1 MQGELDTVVSNPGAL
16 RWFKNTRNVKPE
28 DKSKIMF
35 AKACHELHKEPMN
48 AEVLKHALK
57 FIAKMMAK
65 PGATTWE
72 KAKDVRQGLLGK
84 IIRSPQVKLAR
95 MLIFLYLV
103 IGLLF
108 VLIKKRRRLFLQW
121 PGAILSNLAIYK

>member
-1 MQGELDTVVSNPGAL
+1 MQGERDTVVSNAGAL
-16 RWFKNTRNVKPE
+16 RWFSNTRNVKKE
-28 DKSKIMF
+28 NKSKIMF
-35 AKACHELHKEPMN
+35 SKACHELHKEPMN

-57 FIAKMMAK
+57 FIARMMSK

-72 KAKDVRQGLLGK
+72 RARDVRQGLLGK

-108 VLIKKRRRLFLQW
+108 VMIKKRRRLFIQW

>member
-1 MQGELDTVVSNPGAL
+1 MVSNAGAL
-16 RWFKNTRNVKPE
+16 RWFSNTRNVKKE
-28 DKSKIMF
+28 NKSKIMF
-35 AKACHELHKEPMN
+35 SKACHELHKEPMN

-57 FIAKMMAK
+57 FIARMMSK

-72 KAKDVRQGLLGK
+72 RARDVRQGLLGK

-108 VLIKKRRRLFLQW
+108 VMIKKRRRLFIQW

>member
-1 MQGELDTVVSNPGAL
+1 MQGERDTVVSNAGAL
-16 RWFKNTRNVKPE
+16 RWFSNTRNVKKE
-28 DKSKIMF
+28 NKSKIMF
-35 AKACHELHKEPMN
+35 SKACHELHKEPMN

-57 FIAKMMAK
+57 FIARMMSK
-65 PGATTWE
+65 PGAITWE
-72 KAKDVRQGLLGK
+72 RARDVRQGLLGK

-108 VLIKKRRRLFLQW
+108 VMIKKRRRLFIQW